1 MQNAGD
7 ARVFFAPF
15 RGIGQGKRRLK
26 PFPLMCRSQ
35 RYRFRWSGFCDA
47 VQGGGRPP
55 DACAASAGD
64 ALVLSGKCFC
74 PQGGCLVSEQK

>member
-47 VQGGGRPP
+47 VQGGAAAGRLRGECRGCP
-55 DACAASAGD
+55 CVVWEMFLSAGRM
-64 ALVLSGKCFC
+64 LGV
-74 PQGGCLVSEQK
+74 

>member
-47 VQGGGRPP
+47 VQGGGRRTLARRVPGMP
-55 DACAASAGD
+55 LCCLGNVSVRREDA
-64 ALVLSGKCFC
+64 
-74 PQGGCLVSEQK
+74 